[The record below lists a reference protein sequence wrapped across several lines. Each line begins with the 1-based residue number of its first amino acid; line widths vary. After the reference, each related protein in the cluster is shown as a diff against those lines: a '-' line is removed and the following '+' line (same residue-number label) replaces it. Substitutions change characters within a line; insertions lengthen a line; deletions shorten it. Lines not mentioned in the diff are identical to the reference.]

1 MDWIR
6 VDSFELDCIFGIWPE
21 ERLREQKVRLEL
33 SLGVD
38 TREAAHSGRV
48 SHTVRYDVVV
58 EQLAEML
65 RFRRYL
71 LIEVATEELCAMI
84 FAAHALVKQ
93 VRLRIHKPQALAG
106 KAASASVE
114 VFRERADFATESS
127 VASWGTSTT
136 YLTTRSS
143 RLSLAKVTTSQAIED
158 LALSNR
164 RALLLLT
171 KGVVQGPHGRVEP
184 GQGQLPTRPSERR
197 FVVSSGSEL
206 FQCEELAQPEEGVR

>member
-6 VDSFELDCIFGIWPE
+6 VDSFELDCIFGIWPA
-21 ERLREQKVRLEL
+21 ERLKEQKVRLDL

-84 FAAHALVKQ
+84 FASHALVKQ
-93 VRLRIHKPQALAG
+93 IRIRIQKPQALAG
-106 KAASASVE
+106 IAASASVE
-114 VFRERADFATESS
+114 IFRERTDFVPESRS
-127 VASWGTSTT
+127 FEWGTLAT

-143 RLSLAKVTTSQAIED
+143 RLSIATVHAQQSIE
-158 LALSNR
+158 ALGLTNR
-164 RALLLLT
+164 RSLLLLA
-171 KGVVQGPHGRVEP
+171 KGLIHGPDGRIEP
-184 GQGQLPTRPSERR
+184 GQGQLPTRPGERR
-197 FVVSSGSEL
+197 FLTTPGSEL
-206 FQCEELAQPEEGVR
+206 FLCEELAQPEEGVR